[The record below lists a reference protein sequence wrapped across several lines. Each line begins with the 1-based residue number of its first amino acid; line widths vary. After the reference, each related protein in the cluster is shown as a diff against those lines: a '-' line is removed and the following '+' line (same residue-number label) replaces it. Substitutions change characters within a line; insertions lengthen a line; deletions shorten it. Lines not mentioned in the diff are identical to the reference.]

1 MADSLDSVEIDDSP
15 VSLPKTELVTCVS
28 VSPTGYL
35 FSWTGSNQLVPRRP
49 LEESENSS
57 RVTVLFDVDPP
68 DVKSLDVRLYFD
80 GDELQMREPSERS
93 MGSMSITS
101 SGQRR
106 YVVVGMGR
114 DQLSTQEPPRHLRIE
129 LQC

>member
-49 LEESENSS
+49 LEESVKLS